1 MIDINEYRT
10 MFAEKLKETTSFDD
24 AFRKVIHRAYQAGI
38 VDAYVESK
46 FELVGKVTYDNWD
59 KLFGDIEVDDDLF
72 VKVKE

>member
-38 VDAYVESK
+38 VDADGTIQSSIRPEDNRGQPL
-46 FELVGKVTYDNWD
+46 LVRD
-59 KLFGDIEVDDDLF
+59 
-72 VKVKE
+72 